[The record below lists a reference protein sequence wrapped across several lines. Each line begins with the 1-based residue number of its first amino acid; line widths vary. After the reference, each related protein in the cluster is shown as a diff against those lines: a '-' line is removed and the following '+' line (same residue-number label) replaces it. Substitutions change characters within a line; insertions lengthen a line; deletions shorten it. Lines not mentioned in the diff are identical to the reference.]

1 MLRILKNVNML
12 FIGSYLFK
20 VNNKRNLLIIYKIR
34 DWKVNWIIRIYILV
48 RIFVFYLNRE

>member
-34 DWKVNWIIRIYILV
+34 DWKVNWIIRI
-48 RIFVFYLNRE
+48 